1 MADLTQPVT
10 AEFFTGAG
18 ASPEQAQALVAQHEA
33 MSGRRGPEARAAIAP
48 TFENM
53 PPTAPPAPSPSMSNA
68 QAAEALAAHEQ
79 AQLQGHLEQAFAP
92 PLNAFDYRAPAQIGD
107 PTEEQYA
114 ADSALKGALFA
125 ERTPAYL
132 ANALMADFA
141 ANRISEHNLEPAD
154 RAAVI
159 AKLGG
164 LLDRARA
171 DRSLAPYVT
180 GATAEGFL
188 SSLSRETVISLVPWA
203 KHVGRR

>member
-1 MADLTQPVT
+1 MVDLTQPASA
-10 AEFFTGAG
+10 AEFIAGG
-18 ASPEQAQALVAQHEA
+18 ASPADAESLAAQANVMA
-33 MSGRRGPEARAAIAP
+33 GRAGIGAKAEM
-48 TFENM
+48 TF
-53 PPTAPPAPSPSMSNA
+53 ALKDGVPPAPVQPAAPISNA
-68 QAAEALAAHEQ
+68 QATDALRAHEE
-79 AQLQGHLEQAFAP
+79 AQLAGHLEKAFAP

-107 PTEEQYA
+107 PTDEQYA

-132 ANALMADFA
+132 ANALMTDFA
-141 ANRISEHNLEPAD
+141 ANRLTEHNLEPAD

-188 SSLSRETVISLVPWA
+188 SSLSRETVIALVPWA